1 MTVFPGCH
9 MNGLQHNRL
18 LILNFMTTVCM
29 AKSGKVL
36 PGTLLDEIQV
46 SVF

>member
-1 MTVFPGCH
+1 
-9 MNGLQHNRL
+9 
-18 LILNFMTTVCM
+18 MTTVCM

-46 SVF
+46 SVFWGSVVEIRYHHSL